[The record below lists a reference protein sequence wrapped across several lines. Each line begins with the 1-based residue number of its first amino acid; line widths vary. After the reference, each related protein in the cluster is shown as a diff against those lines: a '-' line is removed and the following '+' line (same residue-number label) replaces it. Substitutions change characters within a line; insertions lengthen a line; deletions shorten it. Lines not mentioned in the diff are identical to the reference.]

1 MENRNFKNFTV
12 QDLVNKM
19 KKLRQKYKQEKDKS
33 RRSGTGR
40 RKKWKFFEIMD
51 RTSCNKPQVKPPLVI
66 DSSASSTAELPE
78 TVNDVNSEINDTD
91 DHDNNDSDVG
101 YQPSTPTEEQDTE
114 DKTVKENGEEH
125 ELKDQE
131 DCKIKPK
138 VPTKKCKR
146 SNVEKSLDVFC
157 ERFTQISKEETER
170 YLRAEELR
178 HQREM
183 EFQLKQARLENERR
197 RSEREHEMNVLKLL
211 LSSNHERPSTGR
223 GFAPNDNACFGQ
235 FYSGMPMYQ
244 PSVPMHSSMDNIS
257 VSDSDGSSF
266 TTL

>member
-1 MENRNFKNFTV
+1 MYFQTNLSCYGTTCNHFLRHYFKRLKNLKPIE
-12 QDLVNKM
+12 QPNLLINKIDN
-19 KKLRQKYKQEKDKS
+19 YS
-33 RRSGTGR
+33 
-40 RKKWKFFEIMD
+40 I
-51 RTSCNKPQVKPPLVI
+51 TSL
-66 DSSASSTAELPE
+66 
-78 TVNDVNSEINDTD
+78 
-91 DHDNNDSDVG
+91 
-101 YQPSTPTEEQDTE
+101 YY
-114 DKTVKENGEEH
+114 
-125 ELKDQE
+125 
-131 DCKIKPK
+131 
-138 VPTKKCKR
+138 
-146 SNVEKSLDVFC
+146 
-157 ERFTQISKEETER
+157 R